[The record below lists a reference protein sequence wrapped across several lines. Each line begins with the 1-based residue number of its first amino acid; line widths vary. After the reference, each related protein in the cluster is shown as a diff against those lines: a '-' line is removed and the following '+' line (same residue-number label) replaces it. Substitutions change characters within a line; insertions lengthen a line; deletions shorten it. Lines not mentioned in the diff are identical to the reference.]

1 MTKIKFFKR
10 QDNFVGF
17 ECSGHTGYSE
27 YGQDILCA
35 ALSGM
40 TQSCILGITNVL
52 NIKTRVNRKDKD
64 GYLKIELPK
73 DLDTDKLDAS
83 QILLETL
90 YLSIEDLIEGYSKYI
105 SMEVI
110 GNDY

>member
-10 QDNFVGF
+10 QDKFVGF

-27 YGQDILCA
+27 YGKDILCA